1 MKSDISYFLKQPSG
15 FFFFFWLTL
24 QKIGEYFYLNSIKF
38 SKLWTWDIFPFF
50 PLIKA
55 VLYFI
60 LYFWLHSMWD
70 PSSPDHRS
78 NPHRPAVE
86 GGVFTAGPPEKSPP
100 FYLALWFLSAMFCSF
115 HFNKSCTFLLNWFL
129 SILFFLIVLMQL
141 IIFLLV
147 TASVYNYNWFFFDI

>member
-1 MKSDISYFLKQPSG
+1 
-15 FFFFFWLTL
+15 
-24 QKIGEYFYLNSIKF
+24 
-38 SKLWTWDIFPFF
+38 
-50 PLIKA
+50 
-55 VLYFI
+55 
-60 LYFWLHSMWD
+60 MWD

-115 HFNKSCTFLLNWFL
+115 HFSKSCTFWLNWFL

-147 TASVYNYNWFFFDI
+147 TASVYNYNWFFFFWHLTKIYFSPSSLQKSNRRKHSKQFLLNWFPRDDTVTCQAVTG